1 MPRLDEVS
9 LSSLVVPDRL
19 LNLPHRCH
27 KVVHV
32 LVLDKGGG
40 PERRP
45 VNNVLIC
52 EPRPRPIHELSDPR
66 PIDGAAFVG
75 NDDVEAVWSLR
86 LFPLVCALLPD
97 RGPLLLWDES
107 RDDIEWREVWSCHR
121 RQGFITRH
129 MHVECSGC
137 PEVLHVELEDT
148 AGYPSNPS
156 HHVGPRLFVLNP
168 SSLAELRKC
177 EPCRDD
183 GDEEQ
188 KPVRQPSVRA
198 QPGRKLRKKLNHRDS
213 VISA

>member
-86 LFPLVCALLPD
+86 LLDRKSTRLNSSHVAISSAVFSLTKKNKPLH
-97 RGPLLLWDES
+97 PL
-107 RDDIEWREVWSCHR
+107 
-121 RQGFITRH
+121 
-129 MHVECSGC
+129 
-137 PEVLHVELEDT
+137 
-148 AGYPSNPS
+148 
-156 HHVGPRLFVLNP
+156 
-168 SSLAELRKC
+168 
-177 EPCRDD
+177 
-183 GDEEQ
+183 
-188 KPVRQPSVRA
+188 
-198 QPGRKLRKKLNHRDS
+198 
-213 VISA
+213 SATNT

>member
-1 MPRLDEVS
+1 MSEHWYESPWSLPQEGAKTVQGAGRGRAGGRSLRQCLGDGMPRRDEVS
-9 LSSLVVPDRL
+9 LSSLLLPDRL
-19 LNLPHRCH
+19 LSLPHRCH

-97 RGPLLLWDES
+97 RRPLLLWDES
-107 RDDIEWREVWSCHR
+107 RDDIEG
-121 RQGFITRH
+121 QIG
-129 MHVECSGC
+129 
-137 PEVLHVELEDT
+137 
-148 AGYPSNPS
+148 
-156 HHVGPRLFVLNP
+156 
-168 SSLAELRKC
+168 
-177 EPCRDD
+177 
-183 GDEEQ
+183 
-188 KPVRQPSVRA
+188 
-198 QPGRKLRKKLNHRDS
+198 
-213 VISA
+213 